1 MPSETAATS
10 PAAQTNGDGKQSTAA
25 NVSQADVI
33 AHFIKRDN
41 DRSAAPQTTD
51 TKATEA
57 KAAPAESSPKSTSV
71 AEPAPA
77 DLPEAE
83 TPEATATPAAP
94 EANETEGEAEPE
106 VKADDVLSP
115 ESQTLDQKTKEKIQ
129 KRIDKEV
136 GKRKALEAQLEQVKS
151 QQEALAAQLQQSQQQ
166 QAATPPVAPI
176 ANAPLPDIKDPASLV
191 EYRNQA
197 KQTVRW
203 AEEALDRDDIDQG
216 IQVGEKVLS
225 KAEVKAIMRNA
236 RVALEDKIPAQQE
249 FFQQQ
254 AQVETRRQQVWTAA
268 VTKMPFLA
276 DKDNQEVTQTVNY
289 LRQSNPA
296 LLSSPNAAWD
306 VGLMI
311 LGARALMAQNK
322 PADAEKPKA
331 ASTPPPALKPKAPS
345 DQTVTSTTATAPR
358 TAASA
363 NPTIRQPSGNQTAQS
378 TAQYLA
384 AMDAAR
390 QAGRRG

>member
-1 MPSETAATS
+1 MSSETAAPS

-57 KAAPAESSPKSTSV
+57 QAAPAESSPKSTSV

-83 TPEATATPAAP
+83 TPEATDTPAASP

-136 GKRKALEAQLEQVKS
+136 GKRKALEAQLEQVRA

-166 QAATPPVAPI
+166 AATPPVAPI
-176 ANAPLPDIKDPASLV
+176 ASAPLPDIKDPAALT

-322 PADAEKPKA
+322 PAEEKPKA
-331 ASTPPPALKPKAPS
+331 ATPPPPALKPKAPS

-363 NPTIRQPSGNQTAQS
+363 NPTVRQPSGNQTAQS

-390 QAGRRG
+390 QARQRG